1 MDIAKEMEEFSPT
14 PTLDPRPKRRLD
26 RGMKPILFSVFV
38 ALLMVGWGESSQ
50 PSESAEMNDTA
61 PKKEVIET
69 AVDLSKLQDRN
80 GVWFLPNEVTPF
92 TGLAQ
97 SFYENGQKKLEFN
110 WKDGKQDGLATKW
123 YESGQKK
130 SEGSFKDGKPDG
142 SLTFWDENSQ
152 KKLEGSWKDG
162 KLHGLLIV
170 YNKDGTEKVRST
182 YKDGEKVED

>member
-1 MDIAKEMEEFSPT
+1 
-14 PTLDPRPKRRLD
+14 
-26 RGMKPILFSVFV
+26 MKVILFALFV
-38 ALLMVGWGESSQ
+38 ALLMVGCGESSN

-110 WKDGKQDGLATKW
+110 YKDGKKDGLQTKW
-123 YESGQKK
+123 WENGQKG
-130 SEGSFKDGKPDG
+130 SEENYKDGKLNGLEARWYDNG
-142 SLTFWDENSQ
+142 Q
-152 KKLEGSWKDG
+152 KKLEANYKDG
-162 KLHGLLIV
+162 KLMSSEVWKPNGEKCPESNVKNGNGVLV
-170 YNKDGTEKVRST
+170 WYSVDGTERGRFRF
-182 YKDGEKVED
+182 KDSEPVYD